1 MQPSRVFASS
11 LVAICLAG
19 GQVFPIVSAAVPDG
33 QAANPQSWR
42 GVILQGN
49 AIEIKG
55 VNGEIKAIAS
65 SGQEVEVSAVMR
77 GRRNN
82 PAEVRL
88 EIVQHSDGVTI
99 CAMYPS
105 PDSRPNECAQGDGGR
120 MNVRDNDVN
129 VAFTVRV
136 PAGVRFIGRTVN
148 GDVSAEDLAAP
159 VSVRTVNGEATFST
173 SSYGDASTVNG
184 SVRGSMGS
192 TQWSQT
198 LRFRSVNGSISLD
211 LPADTSTDVQ
221 ATTVNG
227 SINTDFPIAVTGRVN
242 PRKLTGTIG
251 GGGRSMDLE
260 TVNGSVTLKRR

>member
-1 MQPSRVFASS
+1 
-11 LVAICLAG
+11 
-19 GQVFPIVSAAVPDG
+19 
-33 QAANPQSWR
+33 
-42 GVILQGN
+42 
-49 AIEIKG
+49 
-55 VNGEIKAIAS
+55 
-65 SGQEVEVSAVMR
+65 
-77 GRRNN
+77 
-82 PAEVRL
+82 
-88 EIVQHSDGVTI
+88 
-99 CAMYPS
+99 
-105 PDSRPNECAQGDGGR
+105 

-129 VAFTVRV
+129 VAFAVRV

-148 GDVSAEDLAAP
+148 GDVSADGLAAP

-184 SVRGSMGS
+184 SIRGSMGS

-198 LRFRSVNGSISLD
+198 LKFRSVNGSISLD

-227 SINTDFPIAVTGRVN
+227 SINTDFPITVTGRVN
-242 PRKLTGTIG
+242 PRKLAGTIG

>member
-42 GVILQGN
+42 GVIVQGN

-77 GRRNN
+77 GRRSN

-198 LRFRSVNGSISLD
+198 LRFRSV
-211 LPADTSTDVQ
+211 PADTSTDVQ

-227 SINTDFPIAVTGRVN
+227 SINTDFPITVTGRVN